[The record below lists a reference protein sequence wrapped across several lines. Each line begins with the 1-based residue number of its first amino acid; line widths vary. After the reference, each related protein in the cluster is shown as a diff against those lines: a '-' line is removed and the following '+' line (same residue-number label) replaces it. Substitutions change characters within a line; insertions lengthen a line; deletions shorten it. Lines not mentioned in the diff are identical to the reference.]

1 MKGNEKQIIRIVAEL
16 EAAGKET
23 IARKV
28 GVSTEYADEIC
39 RGLIDDG
46 YLAGSGNGN
55 YSLTPQALKVIDPV
69 KTRGPIRVLK
79 GGG

>member
-16 EAAGKET
+16 EAVGKET
-23 IARKV
+23 IARKI
-28 GVSTEYADEIC
+28 GVSTEYTTEIC
-39 RGLIDDG
+39 QGLIDDG
-46 YLAGSGNGN
+46 YLIGSGNGS
-55 YSLTPQALKVIDPV
+55 YRLAPQALKAIDPV

>member
-1 MKGNEKQIIRIVAEL
+1 MKGNEKQIIKIVAEL

-28 GVSTEYADEIC
+28 GVSTEYAAEIC
-39 RGLIDDG
+39 QGLVKDG
-46 YLAGSGNGN
+46 YLLESGNGN
-55 YSLTPQALKVIDPV
+55 FRLAPQALKAIDPV

>member
-16 EAAGKET
+16 EAAGRET
-23 IARKV
+23 IARKI
-28 GVSTEYADEIC
+28 GVSTGYAAEIC
-39 RGLIDDG
+39 QGLIDDG
-46 YLAGSGNGN
+46 YLVGSGNGS
-55 YSLTPQALKVIDPV
+55 YRLTPEALKAIDPV

>member
-28 GVSTEYADEIC
+28 GVSTEYAAEIC

-46 YLAGSGNGN
+46 YLIGSSDGS
-55 YSLTPQALKVIDPV
+55 YKLTPQALKAIDPV
-69 KTRGPIRVLK
+69 RTRGPIRILK